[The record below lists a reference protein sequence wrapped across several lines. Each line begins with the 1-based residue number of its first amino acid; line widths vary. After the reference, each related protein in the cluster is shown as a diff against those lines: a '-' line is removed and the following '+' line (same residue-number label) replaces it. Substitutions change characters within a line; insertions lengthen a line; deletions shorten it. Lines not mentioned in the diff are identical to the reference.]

1 MPVDDKPPSLHPD
14 SDPERNWLDATD
26 DGAIPY
32 WSGDEQ
38 YNIAPMPQLVDPA
51 KATKFTPELKAVY
64 LRVLANDGQVAKARM
79 TVGVS
84 AGTLQAHRASDPEF
98 AKAEQ
103 EAHDHF
109 DSRIESEISHQA
121 LVGDWEPVRG
131 RVGRDQDGV
140 IGYQR
145 KKNWDALRLLA
156 QTRMPKYRNGGHPA
170 LGGDTPGVLVVY
182 APMRQQDWI
191 EATEGKLLPEDPLHG
206 IPGAQGLLL
215 TNAATERRGTPEE
228 D

>member
-1 MPVDDKPPSLHPD
+1 VTDSKPPLHHD
-14 SDPERNWLDATD
+14 SDPERNWLDASD
-26 DGAIPY
+26 EDAIPY

-51 KATKFTPELKAVY
+51 KATKFTPEIKAVY
-64 LRVLANDGQVAKARM
+64 LRALANDGQVNKARM
-79 TVGVS
+79 IAGVS
-84 AGTLQAHRASDPEF
+84 AGTLASHRASDPDF
-98 AKAEQ
+98 AKAEE
-103 EAHDHF
+103 EAHAHF
-109 DSRIESEISHQA
+109 DARVESEISHQA

-131 RVGRDQDGV
+131 RVDKDQDGI

-170 LGGDTPGVLVVY
+170 LGGEAPGLLVVY
-182 APMRQQDWI
+182 APMAQNEWI
-191 EATEGKLLPEDPLHG
+191 EATKGKLLPEDPLHG
-206 IPGAQGLLL
+206 IPGAEGLLL
-215 TNAATERRGTPEE
+215 ENNSDHRRGTPEE